1 MVDNIN
7 MPPPASEFTNTAPY
21 GRACVNC
28 SRAKCKCMRRPTG
41 GACERCL
48 RLQKE
53 CRPAPSA
60 RDRPAKKAAS
70 RTAKLEEKLDD
81 LVTLLRSSAQS
92 SAQSAAPGTT
102 PSDTVPGHT
111 NNVLLPPSET
121 GATFLAT
128 ESVPTPATSLPHGNG
143 GYPSPSSS
151 APLPTPGELSPIEA
165 EKTLDRFRSE
175 KLKYFP
181 FVHLPEIL
189 SAAQLAAERPFLWL
203 CIRGATTK
211 SSMGQQA
218 IGEKIRRIV
227 AEKLI
232 IQHEKNLEIL
242 LGLLAYMGWANMH
255 MGPQPFLCMYTHLIL
270 GLVQDLGLD
279 KPPPRA
285 DEQHPMACVK
295 AHGFIL
301 KMAVSSVRSMEER
314 RAVLATFLISAE
326 VSIFIR
332 KNDPLRWTPHMEECL
347 QILEDKNES
356 PLDRI
361 LVCMVKLRLVG
372 DETAK
377 SPAISSDPSELRLLQ
392 AFQTKALNS
401 QVQTIKTS
409 LPPTLLADPMIQLLF
424 LNTEMEI
431 SEIGLFQTPPKS
443 ANPDTSRLA
452 SLASCVRIARAWF
465 DIFLAIP
472 LPHYLNFGFC
482 IMAHLSRIIL
492 SLYRVSTHDGLDW
505 DRQVI
510 RDTIDV
516 IDILDALMVRFEGV
530 PAQSGLVSDR
540 PDGGDMFTLSARAT
554 RTMRA
559 AWIPVLAPERVGAL
573 AQPFDAMMLDAFSP
587 EFAES
592 LNSWMA
598 DTFLPW
604 ETAPGA

>member
-7 MPPPASEFTNTAPY
+7 MPQPVSEFATPAPY

-28 SRAKCKCMRRPTG
+28 SRAKCKCMRRPAG

-53 CRPAPSA
+53 CRPAAGA
-60 RDRPAKKAAS
+60 RERPAKKVAS

-92 SAQSAAPGTT
+92 SAAPGTA
-102 PSDTVPGHT
+102 PPDTVPGHT
-111 NNVLLPPSET
+111 NPVLLPPPET
-121 GATFLAT
+121 DTDFLAP
-128 ESVPTPATSLPHGNG
+128 EPVPTPAASLHGNG

-151 APLPTPGELSPIEA
+151 APPPAPGELSPIEA

-181 FVHLPEIL
+181 FVYLPETL
-189 SAAQLAAERPFLWL
+189 TAAQLSAERPFLWL

-211 SSMGQQA
+211 SALGQQV

-227 AEKLI
+227 ADKLI
-232 IQHEKNLEIL
+232 IQHEKSLEIL

-255 MGPQPFLCMYTHLIL
+255 MGPQPFLCMYIHLL
-270 GLVQDLGLD
+270 LALVQDLGLD

-301 KMAVSSVRSMEER
+301 KMVVSTVRSMEER
-314 RAVLATFLISAE
+314 RAVLATFLIASE
-326 VSIFIR
+326 VSAFIR
-332 KNDPLRWTPHMEECL
+332 KNDPQRWTPHMEECL
-347 QILEDKNES
+347 QVLEEKDES

-361 LVCMVKLRLVG
+361 LVCMVKLRLIG
-372 DETAK
+372 DETTK
-377 SPAISSDPSELRLLQ
+377 SQAVGSSEPSELRLLQ
-392 AFQTKALNS
+392 AFQVRALSS
-401 QVQTIKTS
+401 QIQTIKQS
-409 LPPTLLADPMIQLLF
+409 LPPSLQADPMVQLL
-424 LNTEMEI
+424 LLITEMDI
-431 SEIGLFQTPPKS
+431 SEIGLFQTPLKS
-443 ANPDTSRLA
+443 ALPDTSRLT
-452 SLASCVRIARAWF
+452 SLASCLRIARTWF

-472 LPHYLNFGFC
+472 LSSYPSFGFC
-482 IMAHLSRIIL
+482 IMSHLSRIML
-492 SLYRVSTHDGLDW
+492 SLYRLSSHDELDW
-505 DRQVI
+505 DKQAI
-510 RDTIDV
+510 RDKIDV
-516 IDILDALMVRFEGV
+516 IDILEALVVRFEGV
-530 PAQSGLVSDR
+530 PAESGIISDR
-540 PDGGDMFTLSARAT
+540 PDGGDMFSLTARAT

-604 ETAPGA
+604 EMAPGV